1 MNMQFLS
8 VAEFYS
14 EKFAPVSAEAIDKA
28 ASFGLP
34 FSLFGFAVV
43 FSVLAVI
50 MLVVIVFG
58 KVFGVSQEKPK
69 TEKKVEKKSEPGVEV
84 PSEPVTVAPVS
95 DNGGI
100 VAAIMAAISAF
111 RGANGESGAF
121 RVVSFKKRK

>member
-14 EKFAPVSAEAIDKA
+14 EKFAPASAEALDKA
-28 ASFGLP
+28 VSFGLP

-43 FSVLAVI
+43 FTVLAVI

-58 KVFGVSQEKPK
+58 KVFGGQQDKPK
-69 TEKKVEKKSEPGVEV
+69 LETKPEPKVEVQTA
-84 PSEPVTVAPVS
+84 PVAVTPVS
-95 DNGGI
+95 DNGSI
-100 VAAIMAAISAF
+100 VAAIMAAVSAF
-111 RGANGESGAF
+111 RASNGESGAF